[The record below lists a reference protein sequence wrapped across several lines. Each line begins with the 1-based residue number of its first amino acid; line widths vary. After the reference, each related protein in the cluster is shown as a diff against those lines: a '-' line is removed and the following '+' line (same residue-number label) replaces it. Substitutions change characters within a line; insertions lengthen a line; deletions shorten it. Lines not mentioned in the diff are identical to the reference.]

1 MSGKVVLTG
10 GLKFTSLADLF
21 QIIGGNNSTGT
32 LRINSQYTPDPGII
46 YFVEGNP
53 VNASD
58 GHLRGLDAIYA
69 LFGRTEGNFEFID
82 GRVSVEHA
90 IKKSRMEIVL
100 DALRMIDDGV
110 IKKVEPPSTQEILI
124 GRPDKPE
131 EDKKTGPS
139 VIKGPAIDYLYI
151 VDEEDF
157 YDGKTIVKEGTHGK
171 WIWIV
176 LEGKVKI
183 IKETRRGPLTILHL
197 GEGCYIG
204 TFSSLLFHDYAR
216 SASVKAVGDV
226 RLGLLDTQRLANE
239 YYTLPMEFR
248 GMLASLDRRLKKITD
263 RAADLALKKTGLSL
277 PSKGLEVVVQS
288 GSKKEGCLRHRGRKG
303 LCDKK
308 DPERAPPPPGTGRGR
323 FLRFPTLHG
332 YGPRTTIRLCGRLK
346 RPERPE
352 AQYRRT
358 PGRAQRTFHGIQRH
372 DFQCLHVY
380 FLHHEIGFLL
390 QPKKMTLAIHVTG
403 KADEDLFGPA
413 LAHIVHVQDD
423 RIEKGIVMPPFG

>member
-58 GHLRGLDAIYA
+58 GHLRGLEAIYA

-82 GRVSVEHA
+82 GRVSVERA

-124 GRPDKPE
+124 DQTEKPKE
-131 EDKKTGPS
+131 SKKAGPS

-151 VDEEDF
+151 LDEEDF
-157 YDGKTIVKEGTHGK
+157 SDGKTIVKEGTHGK

-183 IKETRRGPLTILHL
+183 IKETRRGPLTILYL

-216 SASVKAVGDV
+216 SASVQAVGDV

-239 YYTLPMEFR
+239 FYTLPLEFR
-248 GMLASLDRRLKKITD
+248 GILACLDRRLKKITE
-263 RAADLALKKTGLSL
+263 RAWELALKIPGPAL
-277 PSKGLEVVVQS
+277 PSKGLELVIQS
-288 GSKKEGCLRHRGRKG
+288 GSKKEGAYVI
-303 LCDKK
+303 
-308 DPERAPPPPGTGRGR
+308 E
-323 FLRFPTLHG
+323 
-332 YGPRTTIRLCGRLK
+332 
-346 RPERPE
+346 E
-352 AQYRRT
+352 
-358 PGRAQRTFHGIQRH
+358 
-372 DFQCLHVY
+372 
-380 FLHHEIGFLL
+380 
-390 QPKKMTLAIHVTG
+390 G
-403 KADEDLFGPA
+403 KAYVLRKTQKGHLPLMELEEGDFFGSLPFIDMGQEPGSASVAAPKDLKVRKIDTADLQAAHSA
-413 LAHIVHVQDD
+413 LSMAF
-423 RIEKGIVMPPFG
+423 KGMIFNICTCVSYTTKLAYFFSRQK

>member
-82 GRVSVEHA
+82 GKVSVEHA

-183 IKETRRGPLTILHL
+183 IKETRGGPLTILHL

-239 YYTLPMEFR
+239 YYTLPTEFR
-248 GMLASLDRRLKKITD
+248 GILASLDRRLKKITD
-263 RAADLALKKTGLSL
+263 RAADLALKKAGLSL

-288 GSKKEGCLRHRGRKG
+288 GSKKEDAYVIAEGKAYVIRK
-303 LCDKK
+303 
-308 DPERAPPPPGTGRGR
+308 
-323 FLRFPTLHG
+323 
-332 YGPRTTIRLCGRLK
+332 
-346 RPERPE
+346 
-352 AQYRRT
+352 T
-358 PGRAQRTFHGIQRH
+358 PKGHLPLLELEEE
-372 DFQCLHVY
+372 DF
-380 FLHHEIGFLL
+380 FGFLSFMDMGQEPRSASVVALRDLSVRKLNTAEL
-390 QPKKMTLAIHVTG
+390 QAAHSGLSMAFKGMIFNVCTCISYTTKLAFFFSQKKS
-403 KADEDLFGPA
+403 P
-413 LAHIVHVQDD
+413 
-423 RIEKGIVMPPFG
+423 